1 MATVLLIDPDD
12 DHRLNVRNVLYLA
25 GCHLLEAGTL
35 QHAQAV
41 ALAERPELIVMDL
54 FLPGRAGHM
63 FIREMKKDLPN
74 TKIIAMSESTG
85 TEENDDHRLAL
96 DCGAAAT
103 LTKPVAQI
111 DLISLVH
118 DLLGDT

>member
-1 MATVLLIDPDD
+1 M
-12 DHRLNVRNVLYLA
+12 YLA
-25 GCHLLEAGTL
+25 GCQLLDAETL
-35 QHAQAV
+35 EHAEAV
-41 ALAERPELIVMDL
+41 ARAERPELIVMDL

-63 FIREMKKDLPN
+63 FIREMKKELPN
-74 TKIIAMSESTG
+74 TKIIAMSDSAG

-111 DLISLVH
+111 DLISLIH
-118 DLLGDT
+118 DLLGNA